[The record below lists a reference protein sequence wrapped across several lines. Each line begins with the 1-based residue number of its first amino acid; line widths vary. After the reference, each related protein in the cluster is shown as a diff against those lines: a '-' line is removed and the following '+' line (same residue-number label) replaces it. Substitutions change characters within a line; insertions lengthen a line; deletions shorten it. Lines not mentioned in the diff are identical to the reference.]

1 MISADKR
8 VGSERRSPA
17 TAGGAEPTSL
27 QPTERSDSSGAA
39 VAATPGGQ
47 RDSWAVVGGGMLGLA
62 TAWRLA
68 ERGEQVTLLE
78 AAPELGGLTSCWSL
92 GEVTW
97 DRFYHVTL
105 LSDTRLRALLDEI
118 GLEKEIRWV
127 QTRTGFYCDGQLHSL
142 SSSWE
147 FLKFP
152 PLSLLQK
159 FRLGGTIFYASKL
172 RDWRALERIPVADWL
187 RRLSGRSTYEKIWLP
202 LLKAKLGEAYQRTSA
217 AFIWSYIDRMYK
229 ARRSGMKREMF
240 GYVPGGYQRILQTL
254 ASALAARGV
263 QIATSSPVQEIRYD
277 ENSGKLHVRSGAE
290 NNAVTR
296 QFDRVVT
303 TVPSPIIARSCPQLT
318 DQERKQLASAEYL
331 GVVCTSLLLDR
342 PLGGYYVTNITDS
355 WVPLTGV
362 IEMGSI
368 VAPQYLGGNY
378 LVYLPRYLLA
388 DDPALEE
395 PDESIHQRCL
405 ATLEK
410 IYPNFE
416 RSQVRAIQTARARY
430 VMALPTLNYSQ
441 NLPPVASSVP
451 GLYLL
456 NSAQITKGNLNVN
469 ETIEH
474 VEARLNDTIWPSLA
488 RA

>member
-1 MISADKR
+1 MT
-8 VGSERRSPA
+8 VNNGPA
-17 TAGGAEPTSL
+17 SN
-27 QPTERSDSSGAA
+27 
-39 VAATPGGQ
+39 
-47 RDSWAVVGGGMLGLA
+47 WAVIGGGMLGLA
-62 TAWRLA
+62 AAWRLA
-68 ERGEQVTLLE
+68 ERGQQVTLFE
-78 AAPELGGLTSCWSL
+78 AAPQLGGLTSCWSL
-92 GEVTW
+92 GDVTW

-105 LSDTRLRALLDEI
+105 LSDTRLRALLEEI
-118 GLEKEIRWV
+118 GLEQEIRWV
-127 QTRTGFYCDGQLHSL
+127 QTRTGFYCDGRLHSL

-147 FLKFP
+147 FLMFP
-152 PLSLLQK
+152 PLSLIQK

-172 RDWRALERIPVADWL
+172 KDWRALERIPVDQWL
-187 RRLSGRSTYEKIWLP
+187 RKLSGRSTYEKIWLP

-254 ASALAARGV
+254 AQALEQRGV
-263 QIATSSPVQEIRYD
+263 RIVTGSPVQRIAYD
-277 ENSGKLHVRSGAE
+277 SQADCLQVTSGREGQQ
-290 NNAVTR
+290 VT
-296 QFDRVVT
+296 QAFDQVVT
-303 TVPSPIIARSCPQLT
+303 TVPSPIIARSCPELN
-318 DQERKQLASAEYL
+318 DQEQARLAGAEYL

-368 VAPQYLGGNY
+368 VAPEYLGGNY

-388 DDPALEE
+388 DDPGFEE
-395 PDESIHQRCL
+395 SDDAIHERCL

-410 IYPNFE
+410 MYPNFE
-416 RSQVRAIQTARARY
+416 RSQVRAIQTARAKH
-430 VMALPTLNYSQ
+430 VMALPTLNYSE
-441 NLPPVASSVP
+441 NLPPVVSSLP

-474 VEARLNDTIWPSLA
+474 VEARLDDAIWPDFCA
-488 RA
+488 RNTKPSSRATDMVTA

>member
-1 MISADKR
+1 
-8 VGSERRSPA
+8 
-17 TAGGAEPTSL
+17 
-27 QPTERSDSSGAA
+27 
-39 VAATPGGQ
+39 
-47 RDSWAVVGGGMLGLA
+47 MLGLA

-68 ERGEQVTLLE
+68 ERGQSVTLLE
-78 AAPELGGLTSCWSL
+78 AAPQLGGLTSCWSL
-92 GEVTW
+92 GDVTW

-105 LSDTRLRALLDEI
+105 LSDTRLRAILDEVQ
-118 GLEKEIRWV
+118 LESEIRWV
-127 QTRTGFYCDGQLHSL
+127 QTRTGFYCDGKLHSL

-159 FRLGGTIFYASKL
+159 FRLGSTIFYASKL
-172 RDWRALERIPVADWL
+172 KDWQALERIPVSDWL
-187 RRLSGRSTYEKIWLP
+187 RKLSGRSTYEKIWLP
-202 LLKAKLGEAYQRTSA
+202 LLKAKLGEAYERTSA

-254 ASALAARGV
+254 TQALEARGV
-263 QIATSSPVQEIRYD
+263 QILTSSPVHNIAYSEADQQ
-277 ENSGKLHVRSGAE
+277 LHVTSGTDDQQ
-290 NNAVTR
+290 VTR
-296 QFDRVVT
+296 AFDKVIT
-303 TVPSPIIARSCPQLT
+303 TVPSPIIARTCGQLT
-318 DQERKQLASAEYL
+318 SDEQARLASAEYL

-368 VAPQYLGGNY
+368 VAPEYLGGNY
-378 LVYLPRYLLA
+378 LVYLPRYVLA
-388 DDPALEE
+388 SDPAIAE
-395 PDESIHQRCL
+395 PDADIHERCL

-410 IYPNFE
+410 MYPNFD
-416 RSQVRAIQTARARY
+416 RSQVKAIQTARAKH

-441 NLPPVASSVP
+441 NLPPVVSSVP

-474 VEARLNDTIWPSLA
+474 VEARLKDTIWPNVERSTDAYQHTVRNQLGGSS
-488 RA
+488 RAASQVTDDDQLLQV

>member
-1 MISADKR
+1 
-8 VGSERRSPA
+8 
-17 TAGGAEPTSL
+17 
-27 QPTERSDSSGAA
+27 
-39 VAATPGGQ
+39 
-47 RDSWAVVGGGMLGLA
+47 MLGLA
-62 TAWRLA
+62 AAWRLA
-68 ERGEQVTLLE
+68 ERGERVTLLE
-78 AAPELGGLTSCWSL
+78 AAPVLGGLTSCWSL
-92 GEVTW
+92 GDVTW

-127 QTRTGFYCDGQLHSL
+127 TTRTGFYCDGKLHSL
-142 SSSWE
+142 SSSFE

-172 RDWRALERIPVADWL
+172 RDVYALEKIPVADWL
-187 RRLSGRSTYEKIWLP
+187 RKLSGRSTYEKIWLP

-254 ASALAARGV
+254 AEKLKERGV
-263 QIATSSPVQEIRYD
+263 EILTSSPVELIQYSEVD
-277 ENSGKLHVRSGAE
+277 HDLK
-290 NNAVTR
+290 VTCGGPSQR
-296 QFDRVVT
+296 TLAFDRVVNT
-303 TVPSPIIARSCPQLT
+303 APSPIISRSCPALNADEQK
-318 DQERKQLASAEYL
+318 RLASAEYI

-355 WVPLTGV
+355 GIPLTGV

-368 VAPQYLGGNY
+368 VAPEYLGGNY
-378 LVYLPRYLLA
+378 LVYLPRYLMA
-388 DDPALEE
+388 DDPGLDE
-395 PDESIHQRCL
+395 PTESIHERCL

-410 IYPNFE
+410 MYPKFH
-416 RSQVRAIQTARARY
+416 RSQVRAIQTARAKH

-441 NLPPVASSVP
+441 QLPPVVTSMP
-451 GLYLL
+451 GYYIL

-474 VEARLNDTIWPSLA
+474 VEAKLA
-488 RA
+488 EL

>member
-1 MISADKR
+1 M
-8 VGSERRSPA
+8 RSQ
-17 TAGGAEPTSL
+17 E
-27 QPTERSDSSGAA
+27 
-39 VAATPGGQ
+39 
-47 RDSWAVVGGGMLGLA
+47 SWAVVGGGMLGLA
-62 TAWRLA
+62 AAWRLA
-68 ERGEQVTLLE
+68 ERGAKVTLLE
-78 AAPELGGLTSCWSL
+78 AAPTLGGLTSCWSL
-92 GEVTW
+92 GDVTW

-127 QTRTGFYCDGQLHSL
+127 TTRTGFYSNGRLHSL
-142 SSSWE
+142 SSSLE

-172 RDWRALERIPVADWL
+172 RDWQALEKIPVADWL
-187 RRLSGRSTYEKIWLP
+187 RKLSGRSTYEKIWLP
-202 LLKAKLGEAYQRTSA
+202 LLKAKLGDAYQRTSA

-254 ASALAARGV
+254 ASKLEERGV
-263 QIATSSPVQEIRYD
+263 EILTSSPVTNI
-277 ENSGKLHVRSGAE
+277 E
-290 NNAVTR
+290 NNSIDGNLKVTCGAGDDQR
-296 QFDRVVT
+296 TLDFDRVVN
-303 TVPSPIIARSCPQLT
+303 TVPSPIISRSCPALS
-318 DQERKQLASAEYL
+318 DDEHRRLASAEYI

-355 WVPLTGV
+355 GIPLTGV

-368 VAPQYLGGNY
+368 VAPEYLGGNY
-378 LVYLPRYLLA
+378 LVYLPRYLMA
-388 DDPALEE
+388 DDPGLNE
-395 PDESIHQRCL
+395 PSESIHERCL

-410 IYPNFE
+410 MYPKFD
-416 RSQVRAIQTARARY
+416 RSQVKAIQTARAKH

-441 NLPPVASSVP
+441 QLPPVVTSMP
-451 GLYLL
+451 GHYIL

-474 VEARLNDTIWPSLA
+474 VEANLDQLWSAA
-488 RA
+488 RGSQTASPCLRG

>member
-1 MISADKR
+1 MNNSTNALLETSA
-8 VGSERRSPA
+8 
-17 TAGGAEPTSL
+17 
-27 QPTERSDSSGAA
+27 QSSNSVSVPQTQSAYKHLG
-39 VAATPGGQ
+39 
-47 RDSWAVVGGGMLGLA
+47 WAVVGGGMLGLA

-68 ERGEQVTLLE
+68 ERGERVTLLE

-92 GEVTW
+92 GDVTW

-118 GLEKEIRWV
+118 GLEREIRWV
-127 QTRTGFYCDGQLHSL
+127 QTRTGFYSDGKLHSL
-142 SSSWE
+142 SSSFD

-152 PLSLLQK
+152 PLSLFQK

-172 RDWRALERIPVADWL
+172 KNWQALERIEVEAWL
-187 RRLSGRSTYEKIWLP
+187 RKLSGRSTYEKIWQP
-202 LLKAKLGEAYQRTSA
+202 LLKAKLGEAYKRTSA

-254 ASALAARGV
+254 SAALQKRGV
-263 QIATSSPVQEIRYD
+263 QILTSSPVQSIIHDSARD
-277 ENSGKLHVRSGAE
+277 GLCVRSGNGPE
-290 NNAVTR
+290 QVER
-296 QFDRVVT
+296 MFDKVVT
-303 TVPSPIIARSCPQLT
+303 TVPSPIISKSCPQLNA
-318 DQERKQLASAEYL
+318 DEQARLGSAEYL

-368 VAPQYLGGNY
+368 VAPEYLGGNY
-378 LVYLPRYLLA
+378 LVYLPRYALA
-388 DDPALEE
+388 NDPSLDE
-395 PDESIHQRCL
+395 PDADIHERCL

-410 IYPNFE
+410 MYPKFQ
-416 RSQVRAIQTARARY
+416 RSQVRAIQTARAKH
-430 VMALPTLNYSQ
+430 VMALPTLRYSEK
-441 NLPPVASSVP
+441 LPPVVTSVP
-451 GLYLL
+451 GLFIL

-474 VEARLNDTIWPSLA
+474 VEARLNGLGVGVGVVE
-488 RA
+488 

>member
-1 MISADKR
+1 M
-8 VGSERRSPA
+8 
-17 TAGGAEPTSL
+17 
-27 QPTERSDSSGAA
+27 
-39 VAATPGGQ
+39 
-47 RDSWAVVGGGMLGLA
+47 
-62 TAWRLA
+62 
-68 ERGEQVTLLE
+68 
-78 AAPELGGLTSCWSL
+78 TSCWSL
-92 GEVTW
+92 GDVTW

-127 QTRTGFYCDGQLHSL
+127 TTRTGFYCDGKLHSL
-142 SSSWE
+142 SSSLE

-172 RDWRALERIPVADWL
+172 RDWTALEKIPVASWL

-240 GYVPGGYQRILQTL
+240 GYVPGGYQRILQVL
-254 ASALAARGV
+254 SQKLEEQGV
-263 QIATSSPVQEIRYD
+263 EILTASPVANVEYD
-277 ENSGKLHVRSGAE
+277 EIDRNLK
-290 NNAVTR
+290 VTCGTGDS
-296 QFDRVVT
+296 QTTLTFDRVINT
-303 TVPSPIIARSCPQLT
+303 TPSPIISSSCPALNADEHQ
-318 DQERKQLASAEYL
+318 RLASAEYI

-355 WVPLTGV
+355 NIPLTGV

-368 VAPQYLGGNY
+368 VAPEYLGGNY
-378 LVYLPRYLLA
+378 LVYLPRYLMA
-388 DDPALEE
+388 GDPALSE
-395 PDESIHQRCL
+395 PSESIHERCL

-410 IYPNFE
+410 MYPNFN
-416 RSQVRAIQTARARY
+416 RSQVRAIQTARAKH
-430 VMALPTLNYSQ
+430 VMALPTLNYSAQ
-441 NLPPVASSVP
+441 LPPVVTSLP
-451 GLYLL
+451 GYYIL

-474 VEARLNDTIWPSLA
+474 VEARLADSIWPDAA
-488 RA
+488 RFEALECSSKV